1 MAGICMISFT
11 DRGKIIAEKLK
22 EGLLGA
28 GHTVKAEAFSD
39 VRMSLRK
46 YTEQHFYEKDAMIF
60 VGAAGI
66 AVRAIA
72 PWVRSKETDP
82 AVLCVDES
90 GKFVIPLLSGHL
102 GGANALAVQAAEIL
116 GAEPV
121 ITTATD
127 LRQAFAVDVF
137 AKNNQMTIL
146 NMKTAKNISAAIL
159 RGERVGLF
167 SELTVLGEMPPE
179 LSPEEPQRCNIVIAD
194 GTGPRGRALLR
205 TAEETWYAGLK
216 QSRSGPAGGEDC
228 GMTEERQ
235 DGADREDSLLVLAA
249 RRAVLGLGC
258 RRGASPARV
267 REMAEAALREAEVSF
282 LELSAIASIDLKKDE
297 PALHAL
303 AAQWRLPV
311 MTFSAEELEC
321 VPGTY
326 TDSEFVKKTA
336 GVGNVCER
344 AAVLALTEC
353 FSGEVPEDTEGF
365 DDRSLLVRKQAE
377 NGVTAAVA
385 GLPSGNGFRR
395 KVKF

>member
-137 AKNNQMTIL
+137 AKNNQLTIL

-194 GTGPRGRALLR
+194 GTGPRGKALLR
-205 TAEETWYAGLK
+205 KAEETW
-216 QSRSGPAGGEDC
+216 
-228 GMTEERQ
+228 Q

-258 RRGASPARV
+258 RRGALPARV
-267 REMAEAALREAEVSF
+267 REMAEAALREADVSF
-282 LELSAIASIDLKKDE
+282 LELSAIATIDLKKDE

-303 AAQWRLPV
+303 AAQWRLPLL
-311 MTFSAEELEC
+311 TFSAEELER

-344 AAVLALTEC
+344 AAVLALSEC
-353 FSGEVPEDTEGF
+353 FSGEVPEDAEGF

-377 NGVTAAVA
+377 NGITAAVA
-385 GLPSGNGFRR
+385 GLPSGNGYRR
-395 KVKF
+395 KLKF